1 MGQITESRTSK
12 NYELLAL
19 MQRNHEVIQ
28 RLSKKLCSYTYEPKC
43 ASHFEKYLKL
53 KNSFK
58 TFEKHQKQINE
69 MAVRRKSGIVHN
81 LDLEIQLHLNR
92 FKQLQAEIA
101 EYLLNMGEKP

>member
-1 MGQITESRTSK
+1 MGQITESSTSK
-12 NYELLAL
+12 NYELLAR

-58 TFEKHQKQINE
+58 TFEKHQNQISE
-69 MAVRRKSGIVHN
+69 MAGRRKGGIAHN

-92 FKQLQAEIA
+92 FKQLQVEIA
-101 EYLLNMGEKP
+101 EYLLTMGEKP